1 MEKTIQGYKF
11 IQEDMTSR
19 SGDHKWVVGKWY
31 KEDEIELCK
40 KGFHACVEPRQ
51 ALEYVYGG
59 KFFLVEARGKILH
72 DEGNKFVAS
81 EMRLVKELPID
92 KIFKPFAIWC
102 AKQCLSNYEKE
113 YPNDKRVSDCIQGA
127 EDYLDGKISLDKLNE
142 LISAARSVAGSAV
155 WSAWSAAESA
165 WSAAESAR
173 SAVESA
179 ARSAVGSAV
188 WSAWSAVE
196 SARSAARSAVRSAV
210 ESAARSAQNEKL
222 EELIKPFLQNQHIE
236 TTNLILIDF
245 NKYLIKKAK
254 KLKINSQTGDI
265 IKFHKDNPNT
275 VLCSASNPNFTMG
288 GGLDAQIAYHFPE
301 ECKKLKKGKNQV
313 KGNIAFLIS
322 VNNKFKATQ
331 KLIREAIRFVLKEC
345 KGKTILLS
353 GLGTGIGGM
362 DEDTFLEILKE
373 ELK

>member
-51 ALEYVYGG
+51 TFEYVYGG

-165 WSAAESAR
+165 WSAAESA
-173 SAVESA
+173 
-179 ARSAVGSAV
+179 
-188 WSAWSAVE
+188 
-196 SARSAARSAVRSAV
+196 RSAV